1 MGVGFGVNQ
10 IADDAV
16 KEVADDNNLCQKT
29 ILEVFGAQIHK
40 GINAKAWDERTLALA
55 AVRTKCENKNIPQG
69 VSNSQFLDGC
79 CKFVIVCIQDKV
91 MPVYFDGLDLMKYM
105 LGEFFAN
112 YPEANDVVRDNLEH
126 MLPLLIAKSADRNA
140 RSLEATRLTLTF
152 LARCPCVGAQPIMA
166 HMFASVQN
174 HKEVAAI
181 RGRLD
186 LINNLIDEFG
196 FGKAGTITM
205 QLVMGFVRPHLDATD
220 EKVRRAAVEVT
231 VNCYKHKGDRTL
243 KYVTNVKPALL
254 KLLQQR
260 FEELGKPSKARKQVR
275 SAQGLAPVRGRG
287 KKPMAKS
294 QSRVDGG
301 ACEVQ
306 CVLRHWPVRH
316 LLYNGQFR
324 SARHNN
330 CHNSPEDLQRAARH
344 RVTGA
349 RAQRNS
355 VGWSGHLL
363 ARRSWRAAREVW

>member
-1 MGVGFGVNQ
+1 MGEHRTSEMSLSDIFTNLCGCGTNGAKSPPVPKNPSPDAENENVRPSAIETKEAFSENSSDKTIVEVMPCGDVTNAVASPITPKRAADGSKLDTHAVGFGVNQ

-16 KEVADDNNLCQKT
+16 KEVADDNTLCQKT

-126 MLPLLIAKSADRNA
+126 MPPLLIAKSADRNA

-205 QLVMGFVRPHLDATD
+205 QLVMGNDATF
-220 EKVRRAAVEVT
+220 KYFEVICIDPSHKAIT
-231 VNCYKHKGDRTL
+231 RDPRINWICAPTHKHREMRGLT
-243 KYVTNVKPALL
+243 
-254 KLLQQR
+254 
-260 FEELGKPSKARKQVR
+260 
-275 SAQGLAPVRGRG
+275 SAGQSNRG
-287 KKPMAKS
+287 M
-294 QSRVDGG
+294 
-301 ACEVQ
+301 
-306 CVLRHWPVRH
+306 
-316 LLYNGQFR
+316 
-324 SARHNN
+324 
-330 CHNSPEDLQRAARH
+330 
-344 RVTGA
+344 
-349 RAQRNS
+349 
-355 VGWSGHLL
+355 
-363 ARRSWRAAREVW
+363 

>member
-1 MGVGFGVNQ
+1 MGNTEQSEMGLSDIFTNLCGCGTNGAKSPPVPKNPSPDAENENVRPSAIETKEAFSENSSDKTIVEVMPCGDVTNAVASPMTPKRAADGSKLDTHAVGFGVNQ

-91 MPVYFDGLDLMKYM
+91 MPVYFDGLDLM
-105 LGEFFAN
+105 
-112 YPEANDVVRDNLEH
+112 EH

-254 KLLQQR
+254 KLPQQR

-287 KKPMAKS
+287 KKPMA
-294 QSRVDGG
+294 
-301 ACEVQ
+301 
-306 CVLRHWPVRH
+306 
-316 LLYNGQFR
+316 
-324 SARHNN
+324 
-330 CHNSPEDLQRAARH
+330 
-344 RVTGA
+344 
-349 RAQRNS
+349 
-355 VGWSGHLL
+355 
-363 ARRSWRAAREVW
+363 